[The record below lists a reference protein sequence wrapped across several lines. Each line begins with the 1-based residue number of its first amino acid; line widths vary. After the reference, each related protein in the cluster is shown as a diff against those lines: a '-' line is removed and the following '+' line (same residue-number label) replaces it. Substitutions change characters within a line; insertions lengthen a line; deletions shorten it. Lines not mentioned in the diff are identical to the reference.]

1 MAKFKFIPTNIPDVV
16 LIEPTVFGDA
26 RGYFMETYHAGE
38 FAAAGIAAPF
48 VQDNQSSSTKGVLRG
63 LHFQTQN
70 TQGKL
75 VRVIQGS
82 VFDVAVDVR
91 PGSPTF
97 GQWAG
102 AELTDENKHQ
112 LWVPE
117 GFAHGYL
124 VLSDTAVFTYKCT
137 DVYNPQHEGG
147 IIWNDPRIGI
157 AWPDTGTPPQLSG
170 KDTLLP
176 TLDSQDFSVFERW
189 LAR

>member
-48 VQDNQSSSTKGVLRG
+48 VQDNQSSSTRGVLRG

>member
-48 VQDNQSSSTKGVLRG
+48 VQDNQSSSTRGVLRG

-157 AWPDTGTPPQLSG
+157 AWPDTGRPPQLSG